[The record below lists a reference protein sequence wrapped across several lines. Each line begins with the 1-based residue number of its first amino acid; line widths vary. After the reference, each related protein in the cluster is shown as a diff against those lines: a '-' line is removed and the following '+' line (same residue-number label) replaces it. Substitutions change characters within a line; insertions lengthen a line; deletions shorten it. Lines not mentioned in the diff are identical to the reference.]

1 MVKVQKLNAS
11 TARARHGKQ
20 FGEKQKKKKKDKEE
34 KKHSST

>member
-20 FGEKQKKKKKDKEE
+20 FGEKQKKKKDKEE